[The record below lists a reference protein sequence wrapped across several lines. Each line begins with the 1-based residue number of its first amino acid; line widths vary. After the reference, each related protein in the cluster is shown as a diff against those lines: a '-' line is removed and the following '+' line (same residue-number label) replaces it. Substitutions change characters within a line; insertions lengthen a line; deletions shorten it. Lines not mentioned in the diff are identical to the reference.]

1 VQVAEAFFCT
11 PPPRTARRA
20 GLRLTSVSCG
30 VPVYVCVSRQP
41 TMPFFM
47 VQHNITDSEFY
58 AKNVA
63 EMIKGAMGMGPMG
76 PGEQEALGLSKE
88 TEVTDSCLH
97 PAALGGDQTLYQH
110 SINFPAGNDAK
121 IGCASASLDPS
132 NSECLPCASSH

>member
-1 VQVAEAFFCT
+1 
-11 PPPRTARRA
+11 
-20 GLRLTSVSCG
+20 
-30 VPVYVCVSRQP
+30 
-41 TMPFFM
+41 MPFFM
-47 VQHNITDSEFY
+47 VQHNVTDSEFY

-110 SINFPAGNDAK
+110 SINFPAGPGAK
-121 IGCASASLDPS
+121 IGWCVFETKPGSDWTAAKLKEKQDLEKKPWATQDVT
-132 NSECLPCASSH
+132 EIMKPAGTVAHFA